1 MALKATMLSL
11 HCNKSGGRFCIVIF
25 PRWWYHTL
33 AISGQPITTVST
45 LEWVSKCRWLFAF
58 RSPHKIFLLAS
69 GSAHYK
75 WTRLYMNKLK
85 LPEGMSLWRVCQQ
98 IATSV
103 FFFMSSNFL
112 HICTYCKLVLPVSWE
127 WIHCVNVELLENDF
141 IIDIFFY
148 ILYMYN
154 CMSTLLMSILNSSLL
169 ASVCLCLI
177 VT

>member
-1 MALKATMLSL
+1 M
-11 HCNKSGGRFCIVIF
+11 
-25 PRWWYHTL
+25 
-33 AISGQPITTVST
+33 AISGQLITTVST
-45 LEWVSKCRWLFAF
+45 LEWVSEWLFAY

-69 GSAHYK
+69 GTTHYK

-103 FFFMSSNFL
+103 FCFMSN
-112 HICTYCKLVLPVSWE
+112 ICTYCKLVLPFSWE
-127 WIHCVNVELLENDF
+127 RIHCVNVELLENDF
-141 IIDIFFY
+141 IIDIFIY
-148 ILYMYN
+148 ILFMYN